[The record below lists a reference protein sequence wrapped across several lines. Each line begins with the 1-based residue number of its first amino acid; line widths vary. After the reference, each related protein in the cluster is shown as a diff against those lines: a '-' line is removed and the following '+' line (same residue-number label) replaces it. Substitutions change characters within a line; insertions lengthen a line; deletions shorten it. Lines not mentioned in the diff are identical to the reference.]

1 MAQAEMIRNLNSL
14 IQLDIDAVQAYDQA
28 IKNIDDPVIRE
39 RMGDFRGD
47 HHAHITDLSALVR
60 RMAGT
65 PPAYS
70 PDFKGFLLQGF
81 TAIRSATGTAGALKA
96 MEINEKLTNRT
107 YSDAIGWNWTREA
120 KIMVERNF
128 SDEKRHLEYIQLNLQ
143 GISLKR

>member
-1 MAQAEMIRNLNSL
+1 MAQAEMIKNLNSL
-14 IQLDIDAVQAYDQA
+14 IQLDIDAVHAYEQA
-28 IKNIDDPVIRE
+28 IKNVDDPVIRE
-39 RMGDFRGD
+39 RLADFRAD
-47 HHAHITDLSALVR
+47 HQTHITDLSALVH

-96 MEINEKLTNRT
+96 MEMNEKLTNRT
-107 YSDAIGWNWTREA
+107 YSDAIGWNWTSEA
-120 KIMVERNF
+120 KVMVEKNF